1 MVIKVFQA
9 KSALAPSG
17 GGILYR
23 STRPERFLIFF
34 KIYY

>member
-1 MVIKVFQA
+1 MVIKVFHA
-9 KSALAPSG
+9 KSTLALSG

-34 KIYY
+34 KIHY